1 MKLNKIDK
9 IKVTLNELRTL
20 KDDLNASIEKLDL
33 KEANGLL
40 DDLNALE
47 RVKLILLNNYCDDHE
62 QINTT
67 DEEINNLITLY
78 KQEYDES
85 LSDEAHELFNKW
97 GVTCDVIEILEDRLI
112 KM

>member
-20 KDDLNASIEKLDL
+20 RGDLNDSIEKLDL

-40 DDLNALE
+40 DDLNSLE

-67 DEEINNLITLY
+67 DDEINSLITLY
-78 KQEYDES
+78 EKEYNDS
-85 LSDEAHELFNKW
+85 ISDEAHELFHKW
-97 GVTCDVIEILEDRLI
+97 GVTCDVIEILEDRL
-112 KM
+112 KVL